1 MHGPVMPR
9 VPWGRAA
16 GLTAALSLRE
26 RDVVAFVGAGGKTTA
41 MFRLARELRASGA
54 CVVVTTT
61 TRIFAPAAAEGR
73 RVVLGGTWREMR
85 AGVAAAQAR
94 RELPVVARAVSE
106 DGKLVGVRRAQ
117 VARLAALPGVDH
129 VLVEADGARGKPFKA
144 PRRHEPVIP
153 VSATLVVAVVGIDA
167 VGRRLRAAAHDV
179 APVTAIAPSGADD
192 PVDPRTIARV
202 MLDPAGGA
210 KGVPS
215 GARLV
220 FLINKADSAVRVDRA
235 RALSRELRR
244 LGARRVV
251 IAALRRREAIVG
263 VAGDAGGQ
271 AREVA
276 VREERSSR

>member
-1 MHGPVMPR
+1 MPR
-9 VPWGRAA
+9 APWGRAA
-16 GLTAALSLRE
+16 GLPAALSLRE
-26 RDVVAFVGAGGKTTA
+26 REVVAFVGAGGKTAA
-41 MFRLARELRASGA
+41 MFRLAHELRARGA

-61 TRIFAPAAAEGR
+61 TRIFAPAAAGGR

-85 AGVAAAQAR
+85 TGVAAALAR
-94 RELPVVARAVSE
+94 RDLPVVGRAVGE
-106 DGKLVGVRRAQ
+106 DRKLVGIRPGQ
-117 VARLAALPGVDH
+117 VARLAALPGIDH

-144 PRRHEPVIP
+144 PRPREPVIP
-153 VSATLVVAVVGIDA
+153 HSATLVVAVVGIDA
-167 VGRRLRAAAHDV
+167 VGRRLRAAAQHV
-179 APVTAIAPSGADD
+179 APVAAIAHIGADD
-192 PVDPRTIARV
+192 PVDLRTVAQV

-220 FLINKADSAVRVDRA
+220 FLINKADSAVRVERA

-244 LGARRVV
+244 LGGRRVV

-263 VAGDAGGQ
+263 VAGDPGGQ

-276 VREERSSR
+276 VRDERSSR